1 MLIYI
6 RICWAFSDVRAALA
20 KYPAPSTADQYRTL
34 HPLSPVPKLYGL
46 YNIISLFQN
55 LNKSFKIKNL
65 SLDPIR
71 KHI

>member
-6 RICWAFSDVRAALA
+6 PICWAFSDVRAALALLFPA

-46 YNIISLFQN
+46 YDIISLFQK
-55 LNKSFKIKNL
+55 LNKSF
-65 SLDPIR
+65 
-71 KHI
+71 